1 MSDGCHEW
9 ANAYFTHVEKT
20 SFFSAMPAFVYLIAG
35 WQIIKNIP
43 VLSTPCLSATKATP
57 RSYII
62 IELLFHLENAAG
74 A

>member
-20 SFFSAMPAFVYLIAG
+20 SCFSVMPAFVYLIAG

-43 VLSTPCLSATKATP
+43 VLFN
-57 RSYII
+57 
-62 IELLFHLENAAG
+62 LLLKCNESSP
-74 A
+74 

>member
-1 MSDGCHEW
+1 MPDGCHEW

-20 SFFSAMPAFVYLIAG
+20 SFFSVMPAFVYLIAG

-43 VLSTPCLSATKATP
+43 VLFNLLLKCNESSPKIVYCNRTFVRFSSAV
-57 RSYII
+57 
-62 IELLFHLENAAG
+62 G